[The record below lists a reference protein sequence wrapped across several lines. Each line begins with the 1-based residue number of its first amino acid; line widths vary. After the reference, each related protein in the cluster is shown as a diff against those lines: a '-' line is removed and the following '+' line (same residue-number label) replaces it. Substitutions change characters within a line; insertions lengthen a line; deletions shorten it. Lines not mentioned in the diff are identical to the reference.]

1 MKLINKKAF
10 YLLLASII
18 AYWTYQLLNVIIT
31 FATIDKVTAIPSG
44 VESLYSSL
52 EEYKSFTKTGAII
65 GAVIIIGLSSIFF
78 FKLMGHRK
86 QPKIGTYITVLL
98 VFACIIGI
106 FGIFGLTS
114 GNLLSLFSLVIMG
127 LVIAGYVLQ
136 KKEPVAPMPQY
147 AAPNQYPYGQ
157 PNPYGDPNQQQNPYA
172 QPNPY
177 ANPNPYGQPNPYNQ
191 PQNPYGQPPNP
202 YGTYNPPDNNNGN
215 NNGQ

>member
-10 YLLLASII
+10 NLIFAAIMTYWGYLLLNLIISI
-18 AYWTYQLLNVIIT
+18 
-31 FATIDKVTAIPSG
+31 ATADAMATSMNETLG
-44 VESLYSSL
+44 GSLY
-52 EEYKSFTKTGAII
+52 TAGTVI
-65 GAVIIIGLSSIFF
+65 GSAVFSTLLGGGLSSIFF
-78 FKLMGHRK
+78 FKLLGHRK

-98 VFACIIGI
+98 VFACIIG
-106 FGIFGLTS
+106 GIAFFDLIL
-114 GNLLSLFSLVIMG
+114 GNFWALISLVIMG

-136 KKEPVAPMPQY
+136 KKEPIAPMPQY

-157 PNPYGDPNQQQNPYA
+157 PNPYGDPNQQNPYA

-177 ANPNPYGQPNPYNQ
+177 ANPNPYGQPSPYNQ
-191 PQNPYGQPPNP
+191 PQNPYGQPQQPNP